1 MDHNG
6 YGYITIVTLENVMEK
21 TIAAGRFKTY
31 CLQLMDDV
39 REKHLTF
46 VITKHGTPIA
56 KLVPIEEQV
65 VNLYGALKGTV
76 KIKGDIIAPIDE
88 KWDVES

>member
-1 MDHNG
+1 
-6 YGYITIVTLENVMEK
+6 MEK
-21 TIAAGRFKTY
+21 TIGAGQFKTH

-46 VITKHGTPIA
+46 IITKHGTPIA

-65 VNLYGALKGTV
+65 VNLYGALKGTI
-76 KIKGDIIAPIDE
+76 KIKGDIIAPIEE
-88 KWDVES
+88 KWDAES

>member
-1 MDHNG
+1 
-6 YGYITIVTLENVMEK
+6 MEK
-21 TIAAGRFKTY
+21 TIAAGQFKAQ

-39 REKHLTF
+39 RDKHLTL

-65 VNLYGALKGTV
+65 ASLYGAMKGTV
-76 KIKGDIIAPIDE
+76 KIRGDIIAPIDE
-88 KWDVES
+88 NWDVES

>member
-1 MDHNG
+1 LK
-6 YGYITIVTLENVMEK
+6 Y
-21 TIAAGRFKTY
+21 
-31 CLQLMDDV
+31 

-46 VITKHGTPIA
+46 VITKHGAPIA
-56 KLVPIEEQV
+56 KLIPIEERV

-76 KIKGDIIAPIDE
+76 KIKGDIIAPIEE

>member
-1 MDHNG
+1 
-6 YGYITIVTLENVMEK
+6 MEK
-21 TIAAGRFKTY
+21 IIAAGQFKTH

-39 REKHLTF
+39 REKHMSF

-56 KLVPIEEQV
+56 KLVPIEDQS
-65 VNLYGALKGTV
+65 VNLFGAMKGTV
-76 KIKGDIIAPIDE
+76 KITGDITAPIDE